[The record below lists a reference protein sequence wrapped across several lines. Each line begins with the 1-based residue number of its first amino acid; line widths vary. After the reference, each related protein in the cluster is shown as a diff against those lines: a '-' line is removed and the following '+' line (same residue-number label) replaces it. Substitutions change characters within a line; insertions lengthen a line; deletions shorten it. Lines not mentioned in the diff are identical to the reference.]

1 MSGLRAW
8 LDRTP
13 LATIALGLARDATGR
28 AEPLEPLRPVHPASL
43 PAGRRIGFWSLAA
56 GAGTTTVA
64 ALVAHRSAAGG
75 HAPLLVDLDRWT
87 PSLALRAKLEIAT
100 VADALLRPGREAEL
114 VSRWSEVHFLAGA
127 PGLHAIFDP
136 ERIVE
141 LVARSAAGRAAV
153 LDLGSGADALDPHLV
168 GSLDRLCVVTGTR
181 AGQLQA
187 AFCAEPLVRG
197 LGVPIGLVTVG
208 ASEED
213 ARRVA
218 SRLPWPL
225 IAAVP
230 SDPFLANDDFAV
242 RAPTTRAVDV
252 LIRACA

>member
-1 MSGLRAW
+1 VNGLRAW

-13 LATIALGLARDATGR
+13 LATIALTLARDATGR
-28 AEPLEPLRPVHPASL
+28 AEPLEPLRPVRPASL
-43 PAGRRIGFWSLAA
+43 PAGCRIGFWSLTA

-75 HAPLLVDLDRWT
+75 HAPLLIDLDRWT

-114 VSRWSEVHFLAGA
+114 VSRWREIPFLAGA
-127 PGLHAIFDP
+127 PGLHSTFDA

-141 LVARSAAGRAAV
+141 LVDRSAAGRAAV
-153 LDLGSGADALDPHLV
+153 LDLGSGADALDALV
-168 GSLDRLCVVTGTR
+168 VGALDRLCVVTGTR

-197 LGVPIGLVTVG
+197 LSAPIGLVTVC
-208 ASEED
+208 ASDED

-225 IAAVP
+225 IGAIP
-230 SDPFLANDDFAV
+230 FDPFLATDDFAV
-242 RAPTTRAVDV
+242 RAPTTRAVDA